1 MPTGKHL
8 CQNLFL
14 NKVTARRPASLLKK
28 RLWRRCFPLNFVLTE
43 QLRWLLPGYDNNQA
57 ASNMPTQH
65 SKNEEM
71 VPSSIRGHQRN
82 EEIISVIGFIEE
94 TMKKPFQSDPIGKVV
109 NISKK
114 TVKKET
120 FQLLNKNLNF
130 VPTPKVYNKAQAE

>member
-1 MPTGKHL
+1 
-8 CQNLFL
+8 
-14 NKVTARRPASLLKK
+14 
-28 RLWRRCFPLNFVLTE
+28 
-43 QLRWLLPGYDNNQA
+43 
-57 ASNMPTQH
+57 MPTQH